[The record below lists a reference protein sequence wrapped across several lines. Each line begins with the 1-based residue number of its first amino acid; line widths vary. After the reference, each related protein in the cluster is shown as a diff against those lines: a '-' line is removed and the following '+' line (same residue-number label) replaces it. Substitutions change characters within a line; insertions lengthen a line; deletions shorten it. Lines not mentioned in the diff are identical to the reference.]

1 MRQSPEYHSLGPY
14 KYCPFCA
21 DTLRRSDREELPR
34 LHCPSCDRLI
44 YHNPVPAAG
53 GVILDDDKV
62 LLVRRKFEPKIGA
75 WTLPAGFMEYHE
87 SAEACAKRELQEETG
102 LIADV
107 TSLFGVYSAHD
118 DPRNS
123 AVLILYSMET
133 TAGQLTAGDDALEV
147 QYFASDRLPEDIAFA
162 AHKQVLVDL
171 YGNKIKARWSQPF
184 VPRVRTTRQRGDIQ

>member
-1 MRQSPEYHSLGPY
+1 M
-14 KYCPFCA
+14 
-21 DTLRRSDREELPR
+21 
-34 LHCPSCDRLI
+34 
-44 YHNPVPAAG
+44 PAAG

-62 LLVRRKFEPKIGA
+62 LLVRRKFEPRIGA

-87 SAEACAKRELQEETG
+87 SAEACAKREIQEETG

-184 VPRVRTTRQRGDIQ
+184 VPRVRTTRQRGEIQ